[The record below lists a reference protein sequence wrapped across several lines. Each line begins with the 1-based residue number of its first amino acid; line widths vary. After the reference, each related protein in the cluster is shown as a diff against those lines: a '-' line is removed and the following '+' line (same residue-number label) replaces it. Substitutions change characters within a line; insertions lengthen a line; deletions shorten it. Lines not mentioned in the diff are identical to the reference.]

1 MAIAEA
7 LDQGRAAFQRQ
18 AWGDPRSRLA
28 ESGLEG
34 LESRELAAAASAL
47 GDLLATLG
55 KTGDAERALC
65 TAVRVYE
72 PANGPRHPCLAEPLS
87 ALGAVRRLR
96 GDLDEAERLYRRAVS
111 LVGSP

>member
-1 MAIAEA
+1 M
-7 LDQGRAAFQRQ
+7 L
-18 AWGDPRSRLA
+18 
-28 ESGLEG
+28 
-34 LESRELAAAASAL
+34 ELAAAASAL
-47 GDLLATLG
+47 GALLATLG
-55 KTGDAERALC
+55 KTGDAERALR

-72 PANGPRHPCLAEPLS
+72 LANGPRHPCLAEPLS